1 MYLRVI
7 TSTGNEVAIDRVRDP
22 AHLLLV
28 KLLVSEALL
37 HVEVPN
43 GDGTV
48 AMTDGREAIE

>member
-7 TSTGNEVAIDRVRDP
+7 TSTSNEVAIDRVRDP

-43 GDGTV
+43 RDRTITV
-48 AMTDGREAIE
+48 ADGCEAVE